1 MKIARSTGDTSVQI
15 LTRLPSCAAMSIVY
29 DLTSFTGG
37 AVKAIILSH
46 FIIVI
51 TISQASS

>member
-1 MKIARSTGDTSVQI
+1 MKITRSIGDTSVQTS
-15 LTRLPSCAAMSIVY
+15 TRLFSCAAMRIMCE
-29 DLTSFTGG
+29 LTSFTGG
-37 AVKAIILSH
+37 AVKAIILFH